1 MVLRTQKVKLYP
13 NQTMKKVLDDL
24 CDYRR
29 YCWNQ
34 GLALWNDMYD
44 ASVILADKK
53 QRPNERKVRDEL
65 VANKA
70 DWQFQL
76 SARCLQLAI
85 SDLGKA
91 WQNFFDQAQPDWG
104 KPHFKSKKAPARASR
119 PTGPSWSMV
128 AYGSINHAVLKRR
141 GLISSSKGPAI

>member
-1 MVLRTQKVKLYP
+1 MLRTQKVKLYP

-70 DWQFQL
+70 DWQYQL

-91 WQNFFDQAQPDWG
+91 WQNFLTRPNRIGASRTSSRKNHPT
-104 KPHFKSKKAPARASR
+104 RASR

-128 AYGSINHAVLKRR
+128 ACGSTNRVVLRRR
-141 GLISSSKGPAI
+141 GLISNSKGPAI